1 VNVKALFLLLQDE
14 TKQMIAQEQGDSIVN
29 TASVGG
35 LLAFRPLAPTLRANT
50 LCLA

>member
-14 TKQMIAQEQGDSIVN
+14 VKQMIAQGRGGSIVN

-35 LLAFRPLAPTLRANT
+35 LLAFPTAGPYV
-50 LCLA
+50 A